1 MAVGDKKVLVTQDF
15 TDLTYDKKSDATDD
29 LNTYDSNKRASA
41 KAIANLNDRVDTIE
55 ESIQLLSGGGSSYIL
70 PVATDTILGGIKVGS
85 GLTITNGVL
94 SAAGGSGGSGG
105 SLNQVKYRY
114 QAIADQTTFL
124 ADYNI
129 GFIDVYLNGIKL
141 DDLEFTADNGINII
155 LNQSCFDGDIININ
169 CNFNIPPQTP
179 IDSYTKLESDAIIG
193 NINSVLDQINGVI
206 I

>member
-15 TDLTYDKKSDATDD
+15 VDLTYDKKSDATDD
-29 LNTYDSNKRASA
+29 LNTYDSSKRASA
-41 KAIANLNDRVDTIE
+41 KAIANLNDRIDTIE
-55 ESIQLLSGGGSSYIL
+55 ASVQSLSGGGSSYVL

-94 SAAGGSGGSGG
+94 SATGGST
-105 SLNQVKYRY
+105 QIKYRY

>member
-55 ESIQLLSGGGSSYIL
+55 ESIQLLSGGGSSYVL

-94 SAAGGSGGSGG
+94 STAGGGST
-105 SLNQVKYRY
+105 QIKYRY

-193 NINSVLDQINGVI
+193 NINTILDNINGVVI
-206 I
+206 

>member
-55 ESIQLLSGGGSSYIL
+55 ESIQLLSGGGSSYVL

-94 SAAGGSGGSGG
+94 NAVGGGSGAIT
-105 SLNQVKYRY
+105 QVKHNYTS
-114 QAIADQTTFL
+114 IFGQTTF
-124 ADYNI
+124 AATYDVGYV
-129 GFIDVYLNGIKL
+129 DVYFNGIKL
-141 DDLEFTADNGINII
+141 DDSEFTATSGTNII
-155 LNQSCFDGDIININ
+155 LNQSCLAGDIINISGYSSVATGN
-169 CNFNIPPQTP
+169 SN
-179 IDSYTKLESDAIIG
+179 SYTKIESDAIIG
-193 NINSVLDQINGVI
+193 NINTILDNINGVVI
-206 I
+206 

>member
-15 TDLTYDKKSDATDD
+15 VDLTYDKKSDATDD
-29 LNTYDSNKRASA
+29 LNTYDSSKRASA
-41 KAIANLNDRVDTIE
+41 KAIANLNDRVDTLE
-55 ESIQLLSGGGSSYIL
+55 ESIQSLSGGGSAYVL

-94 SAAGGSGGSGG
+94 STAGGGST
-105 SLNQVKYRY
+105 QIKYRY